1 MAQGANNFNVITLR
15 QSACM
20 LEKDSRGWSAMDLN
34 KLLTVVIPTLN
45 EESGVSRVIE
55 ELHSRGLTNIIVVD
69 GHSQDQT
76 VQISR
81 ELGARIL
88 YQSGKGKTGALLTAI
103 RNVSTPYM
111 LVMDGD
117 FSYDADSISKL
128 VTFMPYY
135 DEVIG
140 ARVPISSKSMTVLH
154 RLGNSVITKL
164 FNVLMGTNLTDVC
177 SGMYI
182 INTAVANK
190 IQLATAGFDVEA
202 EIVAKI
208 ACIGSIKEVNINY
221 RPRIGTQKLSTWR
234 HGFRIIRSILSL
246 ARSQN
251 PGIYYPFL
259 GALTIVPAA
268 LILANSNV
276 ELISSGPA
284 ASPFAFAGVSMVLC
298 AIQATGV
305 GINSLIQRRSELRY
319 RSGPSYQKR

>member
-1 MAQGANNFNVITLR
+1 
-15 QSACM
+15 
-20 LEKDSRGWSAMDLN
+20 
-34 KLLTVVIPTLN
+34 
-45 EESGVSRVIE
+45 
-55 ELHSRGLTNIIVVD
+55 
-69 GHSQDQT
+69 
-76 VQISR
+76 
-81 ELGARIL
+81 
-88 YQSGKGKTGALLTAI
+88 
-103 RNVSTPYM
+103 
-111 LVMDGD
+111 
-117 FSYDADSISKL
+117 
-128 VTFMPYY
+128 
-135 DEVIG
+135 
-140 ARVPISSKSMTVLH
+140 
-154 RLGNSVITKL
+154 
-164 FNVLMGTNLTDVC
+164 
-177 SGMYI
+177 
-182 INTAVANK
+182 
-190 IQLATAGFDVEA
+190 
-202 EIVAKI
+202 VAKI